1 MKFFTYCSLVLF
13 LFGCSPIRTLNLSKH
28 QAVASQSSAI
38 FFGIENIIFSG
49 SDWRHKDLEHLQSVT
64 MNYFS
69 NLLMDIDFLET
80 TENPYLLITVEWS
93 KRFVAYPYFK
103 KNTLV
108 DTVLRKKGSTNHVPK
123 MMISLSLSIPSQ
135 QIRKNPEKV
144 ELRDLFGV
152 LELNNERVEDALSL
166 GTSQLIEHMYRV
178 TH

>member
-13 LFGCSPIRTLNLSKH
+13 LFGCSPIQTLKLPKH

-38 FFGIENIIFSG
+38 FFGVENIIFSG
-49 SDWRHKDLEHLQSVT
+49 SDWRHKDIEHLQSVT

-69 NLLMDIDFLET
+69 NLLVDNEFLDT
-80 TENPYLLITVEWS
+80 SENPYLLITVEWS
-93 KRFVAYPYFK
+93 KRFVAYPYLK

-108 DTVLRKKGSTNHVPK
+108 DIVLRKKRSTNHVPK
-123 MMISLSLSIPSQ
+123 MMISLTLSIQSQ
-135 QIRKNPEKV
+135 QIRKNPEEV

-166 GTSQLIEHMYRV
+166 GTSQLIEHIYRA